1 VAFLDSTQ
9 LKIKII
15 LKICMTQL
23 KQLIELAELE
33 NYSFNKNIKYTLH
46 KGITFDEIHLI
57 SNLDH

>member
-1 VAFLDSTQ
+1 MAFLDSTQ